1 MCEIGDQETL
11 TSDKYL
17 ITIDICLHDNDCLS
31 YHQKLTYLHKINQAR
46 LMNKKTQLYTSE
58 TENSSL
64 DDLKLAEINYLCIQE
79 SMQEVNLAARQNMFN
94 YCIDHLKVLFEA
106 GKFD

>member
-64 DDLKLAEINYLCIQE
+64 DDLKLAEINYLCI
-79 SMQEVNLAARQNMFN
+79 
-94 YCIDHLKVLFEA
+94 
-106 GKFD
+106 